1 MDNSTKPL
9 DRLDKKILRELQ
21 INGRLSNVEL
31 ASRVG
36 LSATPCLERVRPIGT
51 KWLYHRL
58 LCLSEPKE
66 SRCWLVGV
74 C

>member
-36 LSATPCLERVRPIGT
+36 LSATPCLEG
-51 KWLYHRL
+51 
-58 LCLSEPKE
+58 
-66 SRCWLVGV
+66 
-74 C
+74 